1 MWNKKL
7 LNEYLK
13 MKKTSI
19 IGILGVYAI
28 LFVFVYLY
36 RIPIEVILY
45 PFILTI
51 VFVLMVLLFDYI
63 KYKEKV
69 NKIIQICNDIS
80 SCYSVKIN
88 DKNIFDEY
96 YLDIIN
102 ELLKE
107 NRKQVSKIQKRVS
120 DINDYFSIWVH
131 QIKTPIAS
139 MKLKIDNE
147 QIDSLQLASDLNRI
161 DHYVDLVL
169 SFLKFDEEKID
180 LYFRKTD
187 VDRIMRESLK
197 KFSNDFII
205 KKIRLDYKLSKR
217 EVLTD
222 EKWLSFV
229 FDQLLSNALKY
240 TDKGTITIYYDGDS
254 CLCIKDSGIG
264 IALADME
271 RLFEKGFTGYNGRQY
286 KKASGIGLYMCK
298 RMCDKLNI
306 AISIESVVNE
316 YTLVKLKFLSN
327 EEYKD

>member
-7 LNEYLK
+7 LYEYLK

-19 IGILGVYAI
+19 IGILGVYAV
-28 LFVFVYLY
+28 LFVFAYLY

-51 VFVLMVLLFDYI
+51 VFVLIVLLFDYI

-107 NRKQVSKIQKRVS
+107 NRKQVSQFQKKVS

-240 TDKGTITIYYDGDS
+240 TDKGTISIYYDEDS

-306 AISIESVVNE
+306 GISIESVVNE

>member
-1 MWNKKL
+1 
-7 LNEYLK
+7 

-19 IGILGVYAI
+19 IGILGVYAV
-28 LFVFVYLY
+28 LFVFAYLY

-51 VFVLMVLLFDYI
+51 VFVLIVLLFDYI

-107 NRKQVSKIQKRVS
+107 NRKQVSQFQKKVS

-240 TDKGTITIYYDGDS
+240 TDKGTISIYYDEDS

-306 AISIESVVNE
+306 GISIESVVNE

>member
-1 MWNKKL
+1 
-7 LNEYLK
+7 

-19 IGILGVYAI
+19 IGILGVYAV

-51 VFVLMVLLFDYI
+51 VFVLIVLLFDYI

-107 NRKQVSKIQKRVS
+107 NRKQVSQIQKKIS

-147 QIDSLQLASDLNRI
+147 QMDLLQLASDLNRI

-240 TDKGTITIYYDGDS
+240 TDKGTISIYYDEDS

-306 AISIESVVNE
+306 AISIESIVNE

>member
-69 NKIIQICNDIS
+69 NKISQICNDIS

-107 NRKQVSKIQKRVS
+107 NRKQVSQIQKKVS

-147 QIDSLQLASDLNRI
+147 QMDLLQLASDLNRI

-240 TDKGTITIYYDGDS
+240 TDKGTISIYYDGDS
-254 CLCIKDSGIG
+254 CLCIKDSGLG

-271 RLFEKGFTGYNGRQY
+271 RLFEKVFTGYNGRQY

-306 AISIESVVNE
+306 AISIESIVNE

>member
-7 LNEYLK
+7 LYEYLK

-19 IGILGVYAI
+19 IGILGVYAV
-28 LFVFVYLY
+28 LFVFAYLY

-51 VFVLMVLLFDYI
+51 VFVLIVLLFDYI

-107 NRKQVSKIQKRVS
+107 NRKQVSQIQKKVS

-240 TDKGTITIYYDGDS
+240 TDKGTISIYYDEDS

-306 AISIESVVNE
+306 GISIESVVNE

>member
-51 VFVLMVLLFDYI
+51 VFVLIVLIFDYI

-69 NKIIQICNDIS
+69 NKIIQICNDVS

-147 QIDSLQLASDLNRI
+147 QMDLLQLASDLNRI

-240 TDKGTITIYYDGDS
+240 TDKGTISIYYDEDS

-316 YTLVKLKFLSN
+316 YTLVKLKFLCN

>member
-45 PFILTI
+45 PCILTI
-51 VFVLMVLLFDYI
+51 VFVLIVLLFDYI

-69 NKIIQICNDIS
+69 NKISQICNDIS

-107 NRKQVSKIQKRVS
+107 NRKQVSQIQKKVS

-147 QIDSLQLASDLNRI
+147 QMDLLQLASDLNRI

-240 TDKGTITIYYDGDS
+240 TDKGTISIYYDGDS

-306 AISIESVVNE
+306 AISIESIVND

>member
-45 PFILTI
+45 PYILTI
-51 VFVLMVLLFDYI
+51 VFVLIVLLFDYI

-107 NRKQVSKIQKRVS
+107 NRKQVSQIQKKVS

-147 QIDSLQLASDLNRI
+147 QMDLLQLASDLNRI

-240 TDKGTITIYYDGDS
+240 TDKGTISIYYDGDS

-306 AISIESVVNE
+306 AISIESIVNE

>member
-51 VFVLMVLLFDYI
+51 VFVLIVLLFDYI

-69 NKIIQICNDIS
+69 NKIIQICNDVS

-107 NRKQVSKIQKRVS
+107 NRKQVSQIQKRVS

-240 TDKGTITIYYDGDS
+240 TDKGTISIYYDGES

>member
-7 LNEYLK
+7 LYEYLK

-19 IGILGVYAI
+19 IGILGVYAV
-28 LFVFVYLY
+28 LFVFAYLY

-51 VFVLMVLLFDYI
+51 VFVLIVLLFDYI

-107 NRKQVSKIQKRVS
+107 NRKQVSQFQKKVS

-240 TDKGTITIYYDGDS
+240 TDKGTISIYYDEDS

>member
-69 NKIIQICNDIS
+69 NKISQICNDIS

-107 NRKQVSKIQKRVS
+107 NRKQVSQIQKRVS

-147 QIDSLQLASDLNRI
+147 QMDLLQLASDLNRI

-240 TDKGTITIYYDGDS
+240 TDKGTISIYYDGDS

-306 AISIESVVNE
+306 GISIESVVNE

>member
-7 LNEYLK
+7 LYEYLK

-51 VFVLMVLLFDYI
+51 VFVLIVLLFDYI

-107 NRKQVSKIQKRVS
+107 NRKQVSQFQKKVS
-120 DINDYFSIWVH
+120 DVNDYFSIWVH

-147 QIDSLQLASDLNRI
+147 QMDLLQLASDLNRI

-240 TDKGTITIYYDGDS
+240 TDKGTISIYYDGDS

>member
-69 NKIIQICNDIS
+69 NKIIQICNDVS

-107 NRKQVSKIQKRVS
+107 NRKQVSQIQKKVS

-147 QIDSLQLASDLNRI
+147 QMDLLQLASDLNRI

-187 VDRIMRESLK
+187 VDKIMRESLK

-240 TDKGTITIYYDGDS
+240 IDKGTISIYYDGDS

-306 AISIESVVNE
+306 AISIESIVNE

>member
-36 RIPIEVILY
+36 RISIEVILY

-51 VFVLMVLLFDYI
+51 VFVLIVLLFDYI

-107 NRKQVSKIQKRVS
+107 NRKQVSQIQKRVS

-147 QIDSLQLASDLNRI
+147 QMDLLQLASDLNRI

-240 TDKGTITIYYDGDS
+240 TDKGTISIYYDGDS

-264 IALADME
+264 IALTDME

-306 AISIESVVNE
+306 GISIESVVNE

>member
-45 PFILTI
+45 PYILTI

-69 NKIIQICNDIS
+69 NKISQICNDIS

-88 DKNIFDEY
+88 YKNIFDEY

-107 NRKQVSKIQKRVS
+107 NRKQVSQIQKKVS

-147 QIDSLQLASDLNRI
+147 QMDLLQLASDLNRI

-240 TDKGTITIYYDGDS
+240 TDKGTISIYYDGDS

-306 AISIESVVNE
+306 GISIESVVNE

>member
-51 VFVLMVLLFDYI
+51 VFVLIVLLFDYI

-107 NRKQVSKIQKRVS
+107 NRKQVSQIQKKVS
-120 DINDYFSIWVH
+120 DVNDYFSIWVH

-147 QIDSLQLASDLNRI
+147 QMDLLQLASDLNRI

-240 TDKGTITIYYDGDS
+240 TDKGTISIYYDGES

>member
-7 LNEYLK
+7 LYEYLK

-28 LFVFVYLY
+28 LFVFVILY

-69 NKIIQICNDIS
+69 NKIIQICNDVS

-107 NRKQVSKIQKRVS
+107 NRKQVSQIQKKVS

-147 QIDSLQLASDLNRI
+147 QMDLLQLASDLNRI

-205 KKIRLDYKLSKR
+205 KKIKLDYKLSKR

-240 TDKGTITIYYDGDS
+240 TDKGTISIYYDGDS

-264 IALADME
+264 IALADIE

>member
-69 NKIIQICNDIS
+69 NKISQICNDIS

-107 NRKQVSKIQKRVS
+107 NRKQVSQIQKRVS

-147 QIDSLQLASDLNRI
+147 QMDLLQLASDLNRI

-240 TDKGTITIYYDGDS
+240 TDKGTISIYYDGDS

-306 AISIESVVNE
+306 AISIESIVNE

>member
-45 PFILTI
+45 PYILTI
-51 VFVLMVLLFDYI
+51 VFVLIVSLFDYI
-63 KYKEKV
+63 RYKEKV

-88 DKNIFDEY
+88 NKNIFDEY

-107 NRKQVSKIQKRVS
+107 NRKQVSQIQKKVS
-120 DINDYFSIWVH
+120 DVNDYFSIWVH

-147 QIDSLQLASDLNRI
+147 QMDLLQLASDLNRI

-240 TDKGTITIYYDGDS
+240 TDKGTISIYYDEDS

-264 IALADME
+264 IALADIE

>member
-13 MKKTSI
+13 MKKASI

-107 NRKQVSKIQKRVS
+107 NRKQVSQIQKKVS

-147 QIDSLQLASDLNRI
+147 QMDLLQLASDLNRI

-205 KKIRLDYKLSKR
+205 KKIKLDYKLSKR

-240 TDKGTITIYYDGDS
+240 TDKGTISIYYDEES

>member
-19 IGILGVYAI
+19 IGILGVYAV

-51 VFVLMVLLFDYI
+51 VFVLIVSLFDYI

-107 NRKQVSKIQKRVS
+107 NRKQVSQIQKKIS

-147 QIDSLQLASDLNRI
+147 QMDLLQLASDLNRI

-306 AISIESVVNE
+306 GISIESVVNE

>member
-51 VFVLMVLLFDYI
+51 VFVLIVLLFDYI

-107 NRKQVSKIQKRVS
+107 NRKQVSQIQKKIS

-147 QIDSLQLASDLNRI
+147 QMDLLQLASDLNRI

-240 TDKGTITIYYDGDS
+240 TDKGTISIYYDGDS

-306 AISIESVVNE
+306 AISIESIVNE

>member
-19 IGILGVYAI
+19 IGILGVYAV
-28 LFVFVYLY
+28 LFVFAYLY

-69 NKIIQICNDIS
+69 NKIIQICNDVS

-107 NRKQVSKIQKRVS
+107 NRKQVSQIQKKVS

-147 QIDSLQLASDLNRI
+147 QMDLLQLASDLNRI

-240 TDKGTITIYYDGDS
+240 TDKGAISIYYDGDS

-306 AISIESVVNE
+306 GISIESVVNE

>member
-1 MWNKKL
+1 
-7 LNEYLK
+7 
-13 MKKTSI
+13 
-19 IGILGVYAI
+19 
-28 LFVFVYLY
+28 
-36 RIPIEVILY
+36 
-45 PFILTI
+45 
-51 VFVLMVLLFDYI
+51 
-63 KYKEKV
+63 
-69 NKIIQICNDIS
+69 
-80 SCYSVKIN
+80 
-88 DKNIFDEY
+88 
-96 YLDIIN
+96 
-102 ELLKE
+102 
-107 NRKQVSKIQKRVS
+107 
-120 DINDYFSIWVH
+120 
-131 QIKTPIAS
+131 
-139 MKLKIDNE
+139 
-147 QIDSLQLASDLNRI
+147 
-161 DHYVDLVL
+161 
-169 SFLKFDEEKID
+169 
-180 LYFRKTD
+180 
-187 VDRIMRESLK
+187 MRESLK

-240 TDKGTITIYYDGDS
+240 TDKGTISIYYDGDS

-306 AISIESVVNE
+306 GISIESVVNE

>member
-69 NKIIQICNDIS
+69 NKISQICNDIS

-107 NRKQVSKIQKRVS
+107 NRKQVSQIQKKVS

-147 QIDSLQLASDLNRI
+147 QMDLLQLASDLNRI

-197 KFSNDFII
+197 KYSNDFII

-240 TDKGTITIYYDGDS
+240 TDKGTISIYYDGDS

-306 AISIESVVNE
+306 GISIDSVVNE
-316 YTLVKLKFLSN
+316 YTLVKLKFLCN

>member
-7 LNEYLK
+7 LYEYLK

-28 LFVFVYLY
+28 LFVFVILY

-69 NKIIQICNDIS
+69 NKIIQICNDVS

-107 NRKQVSKIQKRVS
+107 NRKQVSQIQKKVS
-120 DINDYFSIWVH
+120 DVNDYFSIWVH

-205 KKIRLDYKLSKR
+205 KKIKLDYKLSKR

-240 TDKGTITIYYDGDS
+240 TDKGTISIYYDGDS

-264 IALADME
+264 IALADIE

>member
-69 NKIIQICNDIS
+69 NKIIQICNDVS

-107 NRKQVSKIQKRVS
+107 NRKQISQIQKKVS

-147 QIDSLQLASDLNRI
+147 QMDLLQLASDLNRI

-240 TDKGTITIYYDGDS
+240 TDKGTISIYYDGDS

>member
-1 MWNKKL
+1 
-7 LNEYLK
+7 

-28 LFVFVYLY
+28 LFVFAYLY

-107 NRKQVSKIQKRVS
+107 NRKQVSQFQKKVS
-120 DINDYFSIWVH
+120 DVNDYFSIWVH

-147 QIDSLQLASDLNRI
+147 QMDLLQLASDLNRI

-180 LYFRKTD
+180 WYFRKTD

-240 TDKGTITIYYDGDS
+240 TDKGTISIYYDEDS

-306 AISIESVVNE
+306 GISIDSVVNE

>member
-1 MWNKKL
+1 MWNKKIL
-7 LNEYLK
+7 YEYLK

-19 IGILGVYAI
+19 IGILGVYAV
-28 LFVFVYLY
+28 LFVFAYLY

-51 VFVLMVLLFDYI
+51 VFVLIVLLFDYI

-107 NRKQVSKIQKRVS
+107 NRKQVSQIQKRVS

-147 QIDSLQLASDLNRI
+147 QIDLLQLASDLNRI

-240 TDKGTITIYYDGDS
+240 TDKGTISIYYDGES

-316 YTLVKLKFLSN
+316 YTLVKLKFLCN

>member
-1 MWNKKL
+1 
-7 LNEYLK
+7 
-13 MKKTSI
+13 
-19 IGILGVYAI
+19 
-28 LFVFVYLY
+28 
-36 RIPIEVILY
+36 
-45 PFILTI
+45 
-51 VFVLMVLLFDYI
+51 MVLLFDYI

-69 NKIIQICNDIS
+69 NKISQICNDIS

-107 NRKQVSKIQKRVS
+107 NRKQVSQIQKKVS

-147 QIDSLQLASDLNRI
+147 QMDLLQLASDLNRI

-187 VDRIMRESLK
+187 VDKIMRESLK

-205 KKIRLDYKLSKR
+205 KKIRLDYKL
-217 EVLTD
+217 
-222 EKWLSFV
+222 
-229 FDQLLSNALKY
+229 
-240 TDKGTITIYYDGDS
+240 
-254 CLCIKDSGIG
+254 
-264 IALADME
+264 
-271 RLFEKGFTGYNGRQY
+271 
-286 KKASGIGLYMCK
+286 
-298 RMCDKLNI
+298 
-306 AISIESVVNE
+306 
-316 YTLVKLKFLSN
+316 
-327 EEYKD
+327 

>member
-69 NKIIQICNDIS
+69 NKISQICNDIS

-107 NRKQVSKIQKRVS
+107 NRKQVSQIQKKVS

-147 QIDSLQLASDLNRI
+147 QMDLLQLASDLNRI

-240 TDKGTITIYYDGDS
+240 TDKGTISIYYDGDS

-306 AISIESVVNE
+306 GISIDSVVNE
-316 YTLVKLKFLSN
+316 YTLVKLKFLCN

>member
-28 LFVFVYLY
+28 LFVFAYLY

-51 VFVLMVLLFDYI
+51 VFVLIVLLFDYI

-69 NKIIQICNDIS
+69 NKIIQICNDVS

-107 NRKQVSKIQKRVS
+107 NRKQVSQIQKKVS

-147 QIDSLQLASDLNRI
+147 QMDLLQLASDLNRI

-254 CLCIKDSGIG
+254 CLCIKDSGLG

-316 YTLVKLKFLSN
+316 YTLVKLKFLCN

>member
-107 NRKQVSKIQKRVS
+107 NRKQVSQIQKKVS

-147 QIDSLQLASDLNRI
+147 QMDLLQLASDLNRI

-240 TDKGTITIYYDGDS
+240 TDKGTISIYYDGDS

>member
-51 VFVLMVLLFDYI
+51 VFVLIVSLFDYV

-107 NRKQVSKIQKRVS
+107 NRKQVSQFQKKVS
-120 DINDYFSIWVH
+120 DVNDYFSIWVH

-147 QIDSLQLASDLNRI
+147 QMDLLQLASDLNRI

-187 VDRIMRESLK
+187 VDKIMRESLK

-240 TDKGTITIYYDGDS
+240 TDKGTISIYYDEDS

-264 IALADME
+264 IALADIE

-306 AISIESVVNE
+306 GISIESVVNE

>member
-51 VFVLMVLLFDYI
+51 VFVLIVLLFDYI

-107 NRKQVSKIQKRVS
+107 NRKQVSQIQKKIS

-147 QIDSLQLASDLNRI
+147 QMDLLQLASDLNRI

-187 VDRIMRESLK
+187 VDKIMRESLK

-240 TDKGTITIYYDGDS
+240 TDKGTISIYYDGES

>member
-107 NRKQVSKIQKRVS
+107 NRKQVSQIQKKIS

-147 QIDSLQLASDLNRI
+147 QMDLLQLASDLNRI

-240 TDKGTITIYYDGDS
+240 TDKGTISIYYDEDS

-316 YTLVKLKFLSN
+316 YTLVKLKFLCN

>member
-1 MWNKKL
+1 
-7 LNEYLK
+7 

-28 LFVFVYLY
+28 LFVFVILY

-51 VFVLMVLLFDYI
+51 VFVLIVLLFDYV

-80 SCYSVKIN
+80 SCYSVEIN
-88 DKNIFDEY
+88 NKNIFDEY

-107 NRKQVSKIQKRVS
+107 NRKQVSQFQKKVS
-120 DINDYFSIWVH
+120 DVNDYFSIWVH

-147 QIDSLQLASDLNRI
+147 QMDLLQLASDLNRI

-187 VDRIMRESLK
+187 VDKIMRESLK